1 MGRAARHINGKVIL
15 YADKVTTSMNEAI
28 KETKRRRKIQTDYNK
43 RHKINPK
50 TIIKEISDIRS
61 DQRNLIQNMAKE
73 SKETTPSNLP
83 KLVKKLEKEMR
94 KAAKNLEF
102 ELAITLRNEIDLLK
116 SNPSQKDHNS

>member
-1 MGRAARHINGKVIL
+1 
-15 YADKVTTSMNEAI
+15 
-28 KETKRRRKIQTDYNK
+28 
-43 RHKINPK
+43 
-50 TIIKEISDIRS
+50 
-61 DQRNLIQNMAKE
+61 MAKE